1 MSKRKDI
8 ELIHQVKGISYGEAR
23 RLYKENGEDIN
34 KVLGL
39 DKALELLNPIIPDL
53 TKAIDTIVNA
63 ITEFINN
70 IEWDK
75 FLEACN
81 KTLDEVNKEELY
93 NEKKRIL

>member
-34 KVLGL
+34 KALGL

-75 FLEACN
+75 LLEACN
-81 KTLDEVNKEELY
+81 KTLDEVNKEELEDGESNY
-93 NEKKRIL
+93 